1 MSDQP
6 TPDAA
11 VAAKKKSK
19 LPLIIGGA
27 VILLAVAG
35 GGAYW
40 MLRGKAVEA
49 KTETGDEHAEAAR
62 AEDKEPQGVVP
73 LEPFVVNLA
82 DQDATR
88 FLRLTLKLVIPEEQA
103 KEVEGKEVAKA
114 RIRSTVLEFLAQQTA
129 DHLVTPEGKAELKTA
144 IAERARESMKGLHVT
159 DVLFSEFVVQF

>member
-1 MSDQP
+1 MSEEP
-6 TPDAA
+6 KPEAA
-11 VAAKKKSK
+11 GAAKKKSN

-27 VILLAVAG
+27 VLVLAAAG

-40 MLRGKAVEA
+40 FLRGKAVEA
-49 KTETGDEHAEAAR
+49 KEAKGEHEEAA

-88 FLRLTLKLVIPEEQA
+88 FLRLTLKLVLPEEQA
-103 KEVEGKEVAKA
+103 TSMEKKEVEKA
-114 RIRSTVLEFLAQQTA
+114 RIRSAVLELLAQQTA
-129 DHLVTPEGKAELKTA
+129 DHLVTPEGKGELKKE
-144 IAERARESMKGLHVT
+144 IAERAHQSMKGLHVT